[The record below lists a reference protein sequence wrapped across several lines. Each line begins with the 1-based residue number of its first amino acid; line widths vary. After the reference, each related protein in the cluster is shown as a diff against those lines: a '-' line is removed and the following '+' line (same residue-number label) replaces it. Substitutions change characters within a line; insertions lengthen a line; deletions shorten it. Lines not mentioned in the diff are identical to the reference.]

1 MGAKSISKW
10 EFQGCFG
17 AWRFSCDTCLKIYL
31 LVGDVYKY
39 TVYLCKI
46 GAAAWP
52 WASCCQGTWWE
63 GTADATAAG
72 SLSWA
77 PKSFITKLHLAQVI
91 NPWNNWLCSAGLGG
105 RGENWGDAEVFHQ
118 SCCVASDLAWVSLSL
133 GFGWNMLE
141 LFSVSALL
149 VQGWRWNG
157 SIGDGWVPNSTR
169 ELLFLWRE
177 GSPCTWFS
185 TCSYLIV

>member
-17 AWRFSCDTCLKIYL
+17 TWRFSCDTCLKIYHMI
-31 LVGDVYKY
+31 GDVYKY
-39 TVYLCKI
+39 TLFKI

-52 WASCCQGTWWE
+52 RASCCQGTWWE
-63 GTADATAAG
+63 GTRDATAAG

-77 PKSFITKLHLAQVI
+77 HKSFITKLHLPQVI
-91 NPWNNWLCSAGLGG
+91 NPWNSWLCSTGLDG

-118 SCCVASDLAWVSLSL
+118 SCCVVSDLAWVGLSL

-149 VQGWRWNG
+149 VQGCRWNG
-157 SIGDGWVPNSTR
+157 SIGDG
-169 ELLFLWRE
+169 
-177 GSPCTWFS
+177 
-185 TCSYLIV
+185 